1 MTMIIELI
9 LLLISTIMICLTKNY
24 LINLCGLL
32 LLMMYA
38 IYFMKKIYV
47 VKKKRNVRKV
57 QISILIVGY
66 IGLYI
71 NINVFTKMGFTLGQ
85 WATSYG
91 GVILGVIYF
100 FILSTII
107 ILWTIIT
114 IIWVFRIPKDYND
127 LKSSVIVFGIITL
140 VLLSS
145 TIFYAN
151 LFEDYNNYYTFI
163 DVNESNGLFL
173 SDGSR
178 VKSKIDYLYFSS
190 VMIFTIGYD
199 EVSILGSGLKIIVAS
214 EMFVSY
220 LLMCI
225 FVPSIF
231 TLISSRE

>member
-1 MTMIIELI
+1 MIIELT
-9 LLLISTIMICLTKNY
+9 LLLISTITICLTKNY

-32 LLMMYA
+32 LVMIYS

-47 VKKKRNVRKV
+47 VKKKRNISKL
-57 QISILIVGY
+57 QIPILILGY
-66 IGLYI
+66 LGLYI
-71 NINVFTKMGFTLGQ
+71 NIHLFTQRGFSLGQ
-85 WATSYG
+85 WITSYG
-91 GVILGVIYF
+91 GIILGIIYF

-114 IIWVFRIPKDYND
+114 IIWVFRIPKDYNA

-214 EMFVSY
+214 EMFLSY

>member
-1 MTMIIELI
+1 
-9 LLLISTIMICLTKNY
+9 
-24 LINLCGLL
+24 
-32 LLMMYA
+32 
-38 IYFMKKIYV
+38 MKKIYV

-57 QISILIVGY
+57 QIPILILGY

-100 FILSTII
+100 FILSIII

-163 DVNESNGLFL
+163 DVNESNG
-173 SDGSR
+173 SR

>member
-1 MTMIIELI
+1 
-9 LLLISTIMICLTKNY
+9 
-24 LINLCGLL
+24 
-32 LLMMYA
+32 
-38 IYFMKKIYV
+38 MKKIYV

-57 QISILIVGY
+57 QIPILILGY

-71 NINVFTKMGFTLGQ
+71 NINVFTLGQ

-100 FILSTII
+100 FILSIII

>member
-9 LLLISTIMICLTKNY
+9 LLSISTIMICLTKNY
-24 LINLCGLL
+24 LINLSGLL
-32 LLMMYA
+32 ILMIYS

-47 VKKKRNVRKV
+47 VKKKRNVKKV
-57 QISILIVGY
+57 QIPILIAGY
-66 IGLYI
+66 IVLYI
-71 NINVFTKMGFTLGQ
+71 NINLFTRMGFTLGK

-91 GVILGVIYF
+91 GMILGVIYF
-100 FILSTII
+100 FILSIII

-114 IIWVFRIPKDYND
+114 IIWVFRIPKDYNA
-127 LKSSVIVFGIITL
+127 LKSSAIVFGIITL

-173 SDGSR
+173 SDGNR

-231 TLISSRE
+231 TLISSRD